1 MRKKQSQKNPPL
13 FIYQIINLKDTFINK
28 VNLYNEI
35 AINNIILY
43 IYFLVKFVP
52 LLFQRNV
59 I

>member
-1 MRKKQSQKNPPL
+1 MRKKQSQNNPL

>member
-1 MRKKQSQKNPPL
+1 MRKKQSQKNPL

-43 IYFLVKFVP
+43 IYFLVKFVS

>member
-1 MRKKQSQKNPPL
+1 M
-13 FIYQIINLKDTFINK
+13 FIYQIINLKDRFIIK
-28 VNLYNEI
+28 AHSLVEI
-35 AINNIILY
+35 AIKTIILY

>member
-1 MRKKQSQKNPPL
+1 MRKKQSQKNPL

-28 VNLYNEI
+28 VNLYNET

-52 LLFQRNV
+52 LLFQGNV

>member
-1 MRKKQSQKNPPL
+1 MRKKQSQKPPL

-35 AINNIILY
+35 AINNITL
-43 IYFLVKFVP
+43 YFLVKFVP

>member
-1 MRKKQSQKNPPL
+1 MSEKQSQKTPPL

-28 VNLYNEI
+28 INLYNEI

>member
-1 MRKKQSQKNPPL
+1 MSEKQSQKKIS
-13 FIYQIINLKDTFINK
+13 IYQIINSKDTFINK